1 MSKPLVSVFMVT
13 YNHGNYISQ
22 AIKSV
27 LIQLTSFPVKLYIG
41 EDCSVDNTGKIID
54 EFRMNYPDKIEVI
67 HNNKNLGAIENAY
80 QVYNACLKSGS
91 RYIAILEGD
100 DYWLDPNKLQLQVE
114 YLEKNQDAVLCFSNS
129 LIINEKEEII
139 NYSRVPDKY
148 KKTLTQREILSGYCP
163 PANTVMFRRDVLSQ
177 GIPAEYLR
185 SLNGDY
191 FLFTLLTENGT
202 AGYIDRITSVYRVH
216 NEGIWSQKPKEY
228 LTENYIKT
236 CRAISKVINKN
247 KDVIEQSIMNS
258 YDQLLELGRTEEFL
272 DNGFWTPQSK
282 MLQSIRDDVFRINA
296 NCTNALSIDDNPT
309 LEKILKWK
317 WPELEVSKA
326 VYPQD
331 DVMDLQRFSD
341 NSFDIVFS
349 HQVLEH
355 VPKPWIA
362 AKEIVRVLKRGG
374 IGVHTTCAFNPRHG
388 QPQFSDYY
396 RFLPE
401 GLVELFDG
409 VNVWVKGEWGSR
421 QAILYNVG
429 INDGY
434 GDLGGRRFNKT
445 IGQESDGLYPWHT
458 WIIFQKK

>member
-1 MSKPLVSVFMVT
+1 MEDILVNIKMLT
-13 YNHGNYISQ
+13 YNHEKYLSR
-22 AIKSV
+22 AIESV
-27 LIQLTSFPVKLYIG
+27 LMQKTTFSYQLIIG
-41 EDCSVDNTGKIID
+41 EDCSTDRTREIVNYYSK
-54 EFRMNYPDKIEVI
+54 RYPDRVKPIFNSV
-67 HNNKNLGAIENAY
+67 NLGPGKNSHSILRSCTA
-80 QVYNACLKSGS
+80 K
-91 RYIAILEGD
+91 YIAMLEGD
-100 DYWLDPNKLQLQVE
+100 DFWTDPNKLQMQVE
-114 YLEKNQDAVLCFSNS
+114 YLEQNPEFSMCFTNS
-129 LIINEKEEII
+129 LVINENEEVT
-139 NYSRVPDKY
+139 NYSRVPENY
-148 KKTLTQREILSGYCP
+148 KRTLTQRDILMGYCP
-163 PANTVMFRRDVLSQ
+163 PANTAMFRR
-177 GIPAEYLR
+177 E
-185 SLNGDY
+185 SLPLPLPDDYGKIINGDY
-191 FLFTLLTENGT
+191 FLFTLLTNNKN
-202 AGYIDRITSVYRVH
+202 AGYLDITTSAYRVH
-216 NEGIWSQKPKEY
+216 SQGIWSQKPEEY
-228 LTENYIKT
+228 VIENYIKT
-236 CRAISKVINKN
+236 CRAISKIISDN
-247 KDVIEQSIMNS
+247 KDIVENSIENS
-258 YDQLLELGRTEEFL
+258 YRQLINLAGKEEFL
-272 DNGFWTPQSK
+272 DNSFWTPQSK